1 MPRPKKNQ
9 PAVDL
14 DSSLESD
21 QPSNEVEIEIESQAE
36 NDDLLTSASRLVGG
50 ISLTNQKRPNKLEND
65 RKYRERKKT
74 RGGVSAE
81 DFSTIIITLL
91 TLALSAWSAPN
102 DLKPNEDEIN
112 AFSVPATR
120 MLLRHVPIAAKMSQD
135 ALDALGMIAALSA
148 YSVRTRPAWSKYNE
162 ERKSKQALE
171 TETQSAAMVVTDDPM
186 RYHPRP
192 GDLMPES
199 AIT

>member
-1 MPRPKKNQ
+1 
-9 PAVDL
+9 VDL